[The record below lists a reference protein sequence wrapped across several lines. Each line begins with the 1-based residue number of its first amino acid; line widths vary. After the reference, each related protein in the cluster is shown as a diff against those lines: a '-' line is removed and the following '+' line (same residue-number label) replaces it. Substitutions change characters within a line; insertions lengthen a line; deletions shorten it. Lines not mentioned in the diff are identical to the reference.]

1 MLTVAARVA
10 SRPALRVH
18 TDPTHCRK
26 PRLLC
31 PRGHES
37 HCLQCHASHALMY
50 FSTRSKNCPNASVH
64 SCCSLAYRLRHL
76 FYSPP
81 AGTRS
86 RKTNRPYGKRLP
98 AELEV
103 STQCLRS
110 IQRQVPGVPLVPGHG
125 AASCARCHL
134 VFWWTEP
141 PRMRPPV
148 ELPSVFESI
157 ATSTVLRPLPP
168 FMPGRRA
175 ASSS

>member
-1 MLTVAARVA
+1 MHA
-10 SRPALRVH
+10 SLPALPCACTPIPH
-18 TDPTHCRK
+18 TAV
-26 PRLLC
+26 
-31 PRGHES
+31 S
-37 HCLQCHASHALMY
+37 HVCSAHGVMKATACKCHASHCSMY
-50 FSTRSKNCPNASVH
+50 CSTRSKNCPNASVH

-76 FYSPP
+76 VYSPP

-157 ATSTVLRPLPP
+157 ATSTVLRP
-168 FMPGRRA
+168 FA
-175 ASSS
+175 ALHAWSQSCLQ